1 MSNRKLGLALLV
13 FAAASCGK
21 APPADPSK
29 PNAYA
34 IQLPLE
40 PAPGGALQRLTLP
53 ADVLVAVRR
62 ADLGDIR
69 VFDGRGKIVPIAL
82 VEDGSAVPQHRTV
95 VKVYPVSG
103 PASALGRPGL
113 SIRIEDKNV
122 ARVVTLDAS
131 SPPTSR
137 TAPSTAVL
145 LDTHGLREPV
155 QAIALDM
162 DIPAG
167 KPVALTLLSSADLKN
182 WESLAEKILFRPAD
196 GSVLLGG
203 ATVTLPGVDLSDR
216 FVSIDWGDASG
227 VVVRSASVV
236 TASIAPPARSGV
248 ATTTAPLADA
258 YELRFDLPDVAR
270 LAAIRVTQAE
280 SDGVLPV
287 KLFGRGQAEDPWRL
301 LSATTLRA
309 GDGPNLLDLS
319 GPRMTS
325 YRLVAD
331 GRTAGFSAPPRLE
344 LLFDPVE
351 LLVGLNGKPPF
362 RLAAGLAAAPANYL
376 SLAEMAPRESPRLA
390 DLPQATLAVGNG
402 PRPIV
407 TLQAE
412 RPGGALDTRKLL
424 LWSALLVGVL
434 VLAFAALRLARA
446 TLERPL
452 DQAGK
457 ERSHEGVIKTLDEG
471 PLTE

>member
-1 MSNRKLGLALLV
+1 MSSRKLWMAMLA
-13 FAAASCGK
+13 FTAASCGK
-21 APPADPSK
+21 APPADPAK
-29 PNAYA
+29 PSAYA

-40 PAPGGALQRLTLP
+40 PAPGGALQRLALP

-69 VFDGRGKIVPIAL
+69 VFNGRGKIVPIAL
-82 VEDGSAVPQHRTV
+82 VGAGSSVPQHRASV
-95 VKVYPVSG
+95 PVYPLSG
-103 PASALGRPGL
+103 PTGALGQPGL
-113 SIRIEDKNV
+113 SIRIEDRNV
-122 ARVVTLDAS
+122 ARVVTLNAAS
-131 SPPTSR
+131 LPTSR
-137 TAPSTAVL
+137 TTPSSAVL

-167 KPVALTLLSSADLKN
+167 NPVALTLLSSTDLKS
-182 WESLAEKILFRPAD
+182 WEPLAEKILFRSAD

-203 ATVTLPGVDLSDR
+203 ATVTLPGIDLNGR

-227 VVVRSASVV
+227 VVVRSASVM
-236 TASIAPPARSGV
+236 TASTAPPARIVV
-248 ATTTAPLADA
+248 ATTSASLADA
-258 YELRFDLPDVAR
+258 HEMRFDLPDVAR

-287 KLFGRGQAEDPWRL
+287 KLFGRRQGEDPWRL
-301 LSATTLRA
+301 LAATTLRA
-309 GDGPNLLDLS
+309 GYGPSLLNLS
-319 GPRMTS
+319 GQPMTS

-351 LLVGLNGKPPF
+351 LLVALYGKPPF

-376 SLAEMAPRESPRLA
+376 SLAEMAPWHSLKLA
-390 DLPQATLAVGNG
+390 GLPQAILAVPAG

-407 TLQAE
+407 TLRAGT
-412 RPGGALDTRKLL
+412 PSGAFDQRKLV
-424 LWSALLVGVL
+424 LWAALLSGVL
-434 VLAFAALRLARA
+434 VLAFAAIRLSRA
-446 TLERPL
+446 SMASSLQKAAEGLEPEVR
-452 DQAGK
+452 DQNT
-457 ERSHEGVIKTLDEG
+457 R
-471 PLTE
+471 

>member
-1 MSNRKLGLALLV
+1 MSSRTLGLALLA
-13 FAAASCGK
+13 FTAASCAK

-29 PNAYA
+29 PDAYA
-34 IQLPLE
+34 LQSSLE
-40 PAPGGALQRLTLP
+40 PAPGGALQRLALP
-53 ADVLVAVRR
+53 ADVLVALRR
-62 ADLGDIR
+62 TDLGDIR

-82 VEDGSAVPQHRTV
+82 VATGSAAARHRTSV
-95 VKVYPVSG
+95 PVYPVSG
-103 PASALGRPGL
+103 PASALGEPGL
-113 SIRIEDKNV
+113 SIRIENKNL
-122 ARVVTLDAS
+122 ARVVTVDSS

-137 TAPSTAVL
+137 TAPPSAML

-155 QAIALDM
+155 QSIALDM

-167 KPVALTLLSSADLKN
+167 KPVPLTLLSSADLKH
-182 WESLAEKILFRPAD
+182 WEPLAEKILFRPAD

-203 ATVTLPGVDLSDR
+203 ATVTLPGVDLSNR

-227 VVVRSASVV
+227 VVVRSAGVV
-236 TASIAPPARSGV
+236 TASVAPAARIAV
-248 ATTTAPLADA
+248 ATTTTASLADPH
-258 YELRFDLPDVAR
+258 EMRFDLPDVAR
-270 LAAIRVTQAE
+270 LAAIRVTPADSE
-280 SDGVLPV
+280 GVLPV
-287 KLFGRGQAEDPWRL
+287 KLFGRGQADRPWTL
-301 LSATTLRA
+301 LSATTLRP
-309 GDGPNLLDLS
+309 GDGSNLLELS
-319 GPRMTS
+319 GLPTTS

-376 SLAEMAPRESPRLA
+376 SLAEMAPRGSPRLA
-390 DLPQATLAVGNG
+390 DLPQATLAVASG

-412 RPGGALDTRKLL
+412 TPGGALDARKLL

-452 DQAGK
+452 DQA
-457 ERSHEGVIKTLDEG
+457 EEGAE
-471 PLTE
+471 P